1 MGIGDA
7 LGKLGDLNK
16 LRQQAMQ
23 MQKNLAVQQV
33 VVEENGVKVVMS
45 GDQRILSLEIQ
56 GLSNQVLN
64 DVLNKAIRKSQ
75 ELAAKE
81 LMNVSG
87 GMDRFAGALSA
98 LKKDTVECSRCHN
111 IAENDPCDICS
122 DPGRDKTMICVV
134 EQPLDVV
141 ALERGN
147 GYRGGYH
154 VLHGEIDPLHN
165 IGADEIRIR
174 ELLVR
179 LRTFDSAAGFGEVKE
194 VILALNPN
202 MEGEATCMYILRQ
215 VKSQDAKVKGTR
227 LAHGVPVGADIGY
240 AGDRTLSRA

>member
-1 MGIGDA
+1 MRVARAVNNLIEAFERLPGIGPKTA
-7 LGKLGDLNK
+7 ARLTYYLLH
-16 LRQQAMQ
+16 
-23 MQKNLAVQQV
+23 VP
-33 VVEENGVKVVMS
+33 
-45 GDQRILSLEIQ
+45 Q
-56 GLSNQVLN
+56 G
-64 DVLNKAIRKSQ
+64 
-75 ELAAKE
+75 EL
-81 LMNVSG
+81 
-87 GMDRFAGALSA
+87 DRFAGALSA

-154 VLHGEIDPLHN
+154 VLHGVIDPLHN
-165 IGADEIRIR
+165 IGPDEIRIR

-179 LRTFDSAAGFGEVKE
+179 LRTFDSTAGFGEVKE

-215 VKSQDAKVKGTR
+215 VKSQDAKVKVTR
-227 LAHGVPVGADIGY
+227 LAHGLPVGADIEY
-240 AGDRTLSRA
+240 ADDVTLSRALEGRREM